1 MKCVSSA
8 HSLQFTSNSIEFKFG
23 QAIISTI
30 NWSAGGAVT
39 KGGGKMSAQPERRY
53 TLEEYLE
60 LDKNSDDR
68 LEYWDGEI
76 FSMAGASDEHDQIEG
91 NLHFLLRLRLD
102 ESKCRAILANMRIK
116 VPTMPPYRYGD
127 LSTLCGKPA
136 FEKIGGVD
144 VLTNPALIIEV
155 LSQSTEAYDRG
166 DKFTH
171 YKSIPSFREYLLV
184 AQHRPHIT
192 QFVKLD
198 DGEWLH
204 REYND
209 LNDVVKLASMDCELL
224 LSEVYQ
230 NVSFKPRPT
239 LLNE

>member
-1 MKCVSSA
+1 MAPLGCA
-8 HSLQFTSNSIEFKFG
+8 RYEAPGRYRSLYRTG
-23 QAIISTI
+23 AI
-30 NWSAGGAVT
+30 T
-39 KGGGKMSAQPERRY
+39 KGGVKMSAQPKRRY

-60 LDKNSDDR
+60 LDKNTDER

-76 FSMAGASDEHDQIEG
+76 FSMAGVSDEHDQIEG
-91 NLHFLLRLRLD
+91 NLHFLLRSRLD
-102 ESKCRAILANMRIK
+102 EEKCRAFLANMRIK

-127 LSTLCGKPA
+127 LSALCGKPV
-136 FEKIGGVD
+136 FEKIGDVD
-144 VLTNPALIIEV
+144 ALTNPTVIIEV
-155 LSQSTEAYDRG
+155 LSRSTEAYDRG

-192 QFVKLD
+192 QFFKRH
-198 DGEWLH
+198 DGEWIH

-209 LNDVVKLASMDCELL
+209 LNDVVRLTSMDCEFS

-230 NVSFKPRPT
+230 YVSFKPLPSFFS
-239 LLNE
+239 E

>member
-1 MKCVSSA
+1 
-8 HSLQFTSNSIEFKFG
+8 
-23 QAIISTI
+23 
-30 NWSAGGAVT
+30 
-39 KGGGKMSAQPERRY
+39 MSAQPKRRY

-91 NLHFLLRLRLD
+91 NLYLLLRLRLD
-102 ESKCRAILANMRIK
+102 ESKCRAFLANMRIK

-127 LSTLCGKPA
+127 LSALCGKPA
-136 FEKIGGVD
+136 FEKIEVVD

-171 YKSIPSFREYLLV
+171 YKSIPGIRE
-184 AQHRPHIT
+184 
-192 QFVKLD
+192 
-198 DGEWLH
+198 
-204 REYND
+204 
-209 LNDVVKLASMDCELL
+209 
-224 LSEVYQ
+224 
-230 NVSFKPRPT
+230 
-239 LLNE
+239 